1 MSRAPKGNG
10 TVVKKGKKFLAKFP
24 IGRLENPATGRCDTK
39 YESQTFATKSEAQ
52 RWLNKMIAAKQN
64 GQLAVGGKQ
73 TFRSYADQIL
83 LNGVLKVSP
92 RTADGYYRNLRKHV
106 YPVFGR
112 KNLTEIEPSELDLFF
127 SELRKTKAAPTVNAV
142 RTAISAVF
150 KNAMRQRKVTY
161 NPVAH
166 TSKAKRDP
174 FEPTQV
180 RVPWSEEEI
189 REVLRAVEDKPFEAF
204 FKLDISTGLR
214 RGELLGLRWQDV
226 DFENETA
233 SIEQTIHRESRTYS
247 DGTSSSQV
255 VIAPPKTA
263 SSRRVVRLSPPV
275 LDALRRHKLAQDV
288 NRAMAGDKWI
298 DSGLVF
304 TNSIGGPE
312 DESNLYRRYLKFLEK
327 HEIRRIRIH
336 DMRHT
341 FATVLISNDGG
352 NLPGVS
358 RGLGHSSLS
367 ITMDIYGKTAQVE
380 DQAFCR
386 MSEIVFPEYG
396 QVFPKKVP
404 PPQKPTSISPW
415 FLHSS

>member
-150 KNAMRQRKVTY
+150 KNAMKIGRASCR
-161 NPVAH
+161 
-166 TSKAKRDP
+166 
-174 FEPTQV
+174 E
-180 RVPWSEEEI
+180 RVC
-189 REVLRAVEDKPFEAF
+189 
-204 FKLDISTGLR
+204 
-214 RGELLGLRWQDV
+214 
-226 DFENETA
+226 
-233 SIEQTIHRESRTYS
+233 
-247 DGTSSSQV
+247 
-255 VIAPPKTA
+255 
-263 SSRRVVRLSPPV
+263 
-275 LDALRRHKLAQDV
+275 
-288 NRAMAGDKWI
+288 
-298 DSGLVF
+298 
-304 TNSIGGPE
+304 
-312 DESNLYRRYLKFLEK
+312 LY
-327 HEIRRIRIH
+327 
-336 DMRHT
+336 
-341 FATVLISNDGG
+341 V
-352 NLPGVS
+352 
-358 RGLGHSSLS
+358 
-367 ITMDIYGKTAQVE
+367 
-380 DQAFCR
+380 
-386 MSEIVFPEYG
+386 
-396 QVFPKKVP
+396 
-404 PPQKPTSISPW
+404 
-415 FLHSS
+415 